1 MRNLQLS
8 ATGSRLICNHWSGGT
23 GSSFLQLSA
32 TRSREICNR
41 SIHLSDRGDLQLSPT
56 SVGSISDLLGH
67 RTQSRSAPFCHRS
80 GSDLLS
86 VGKLLTLRIRN
97 YPQPEAG
104 VSATT
109 LVCVTEERTFR

>member
-8 ATGSRLICNHWSGGT
+8 ATGSRLICNHWSGGA

-56 SVGSISDLLGH
+56 SVGRISNLLGGK
-67 RTQSRSAPFCHRS
+67 TQSRSAPFCHGS
-80 GSDLLS
+80 GLDLLS
-86 VGKLLTLRIRN
+86 VGKVLTRPIRN
-97 YPQPEAG
+97 YPQLGAG

-109 LVCVTEERTFR
+109 LVCLTGERTFR